1 MRRGEPRA
9 ASLPR
14 HVAVIMD
21 GNGRWAKLR
30 GLPRAEGHRA
40 GIRSVR
46 AVVECARELGIPYL
60 TLYAFSSE
68 NWGRP
73 KAEVATLMRLLGKF
87 LATELPELRKHGIRL
102 NVIGEVWLLPAAVR
116 GVLEGSLAAT
126 SGDREMTLTLALSY
140 AGRNEVVRAARRVAE
155 EVAAGTMAP
164 GEITEE
170 SFAARLDTVGMPDPD
185 LVIRTSGE
193 VRISN
198 FLLWQSAYAEFVF
211 TDALWPDFGKPEF
224 LQALEEYSRR
234 DRRFG
239 LTGGRCGNVPPGG
252 R

>member
-1 MRRGEPRA
+1 MSPGE
-9 ASLPR
+9 SHSGILPR

-21 GNGRWAKLR
+21 GNGRWAKAR
-30 GLPRAEGHRA
+30 GLPRVEGHRA

-46 AVVECARELGIPYL
+46 AVVECARELRIPFL

-73 KAEVATLMRLLGKF
+73 PAEVSLLMRLLGEF
-87 LATELPELRKHGIRL
+87 LERELSDLLRHGIRL
-102 NVIGEVWLLPAAVR
+102 RAVGETWLLPETSR
-116 GVLEGSLAAT
+116 RSLDRTLAET
-126 SGDREMTLTLALSY
+126 SGCGEMTLTLALSY
-140 AGRNEVVRAARRVAE
+140 AGRNEIARAAKRLAE
-155 EVAAGTMAP
+155 EVLAGTVTP

-170 SFAARLDTVGMPDPD
+170 LFAARLDTAGIPDPD

-193 VRISN
+193 LRISN

-211 TDALWPDFGKPEF
+211 TDTLWPDFGRTEF
-224 LQALEEYSRR
+224 LSALEEYARR

-239 LTGGRCGNVPPGG
+239 LTADQAGKRPPDGG
-252 R
+252 

>member
-1 MRRGEPRA
+1 MARGERHPSA
-9 ASLPR
+9 LPR

-21 GNGRWAKLR
+21 GNGRWAKTR
-30 GLPRAEGHRA
+30 RLPRVEGHRA

-46 AVVECARELGIPYL
+46 AVVECARELGISYL

-73 KAEVATLMRLLGKF
+73 RTEVTLLMGLLGDF
-87 LATELPELRKHGIRL
+87 LERELSELTRHGVRL
-102 NVIGEVWLLPAAVR
+102 RAIGETWVLPGEVR
-116 GVLEGSLAAT
+116 TSLERTISAT
-126 SGDREMTLTLALSY
+126 SGNEEMTLTLALSY
-140 AGRNEVVRAARRVAE
+140 AGRNEIARAAKRLAE
-155 EVAAGTMAP
+155 EVAAGTIAP
-164 GEITEE
+164 GDITEDLF
-170 SFAARLDTVGMPDPD
+170 SSRLDTADIPDPD

-211 TDALWPDFGKPEF
+211 TDTLWPDFGRTEF
-224 LQALEEYSRR
+224 LAALEEFSRR

-239 LTGGRCGNVPPGG
+239 LTAEQAGKRPPDGE
-252 R
+252 